1 MRTFL
6 TIFGIVIGITMVI
19 IVLSAGEGLR
29 GIIMGE
35 ISRFGDD
42 WIDIEVKVPSAKK
55 NSHEN
60 AMAFA
65 AGVSV
70 TTLSLGDE
78 RAIRQLDN
86 VKNTYAMITTQA
98 VVSYQNEKERPMIFA
113 VSPSYIDVDKSEVE
127 RGRFFIDSED
137 RATAQVI
144 VLGVELADNLFGN
157 TDPLGKKIKV
167 GSKSFEVIGVMEELG
182 STGFLN
188 MDTLAYIPVRTAQ
201 KKLMGIDHILMI
213 MAQVVDNTKT
223 RATAEEVG
231 YLLRERHNVRG
242 PDKDDFA
249 VTTMEEAIEM
259 VGTIIF
265 GVTWLL
271 IALAAIS
278 LLVGGVGIMNV
289 MYFSVAELS
298 FEIGLRKAVGAS
310 SRAILMQFLVEA
322 VIVTLLGGAVGML
335 AGIFISYIIALIA
348 QFLGFQWIFSIS
360 LFSIFLGVSFS
371 AAVGIIFGLYPAMQA
386 SKLDPIVSMRV

>member
-1 MRTFL
+1 MDGCRARQ
-6 TIFGIVIGITMVI
+6 GIVLNTDNR
-19 IVLSAGEGLR
+19 A
-29 GIIMGE
+29 
-35 ISRFGDD
+35 
-42 WIDIEVKVPSAKK
+42 P
-55 NSHEN
+55 
-60 AMAFA
+60 
-65 AGVSV
+65 
-70 TTLSLGDE
+70 LG
-78 RAIRQLDN
+78 
-86 VKNTYAMITTQA
+86 
-98 VVSYQNEKERPMIFA
+98 
-113 VSPSYIDVDKSEVE
+113 
-127 RGRFFIDSED
+127 ED

-289 MYFSVAELS
+289 MYVSVAERS

-310 SRAILMQFLVEA
+310 SRAILMQFLDEA